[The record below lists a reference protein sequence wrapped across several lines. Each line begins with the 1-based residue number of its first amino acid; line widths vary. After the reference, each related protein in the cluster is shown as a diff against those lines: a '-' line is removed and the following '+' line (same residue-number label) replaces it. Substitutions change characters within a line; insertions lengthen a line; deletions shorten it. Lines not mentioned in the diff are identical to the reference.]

1 MDGFRTLKL
10 IHHLRDNQFPNENM
24 FTALNK
30 LFAKMNLEFDFTTEE
45 IIPPLEIQLEYLKF
59 LRKLT

>member
-10 IHHLRDNQFPNENM
+10 IHYLRDNQFPNENM

-30 LFAKMNLEFDFTTEE
+30 LFAKMNLEFDFATEE
-45 IIPPLEIQLEYLKF
+45 IIPPLETQLEYLKF